1 METFKFKR
9 NIRSQKLIVVLKK
22 IYILAIFIF
31 FSNHIQS
38 QDINTVQ
45 DTIVLKEV
53 SVEAISIYSKEKKEL
68 YPINEI
74 TFEEFQSLT
83 PQNNLGEYLESVPSL
98 FVMNN
103 HNFAQ
108 DSRISIR
115 GFGSRANFGIRGIK
129 IFVDG
134 IPETSPDGQTQIDNI
149 NLEIIEKIKVYRGN
163 NSSFFGSSSGGI
175 ISITTLENFDKN
187 FVNIGYSFGS
197 FNTNK
202 TQATIGINKKDQ
214 KMIFFGSRTKS
225 EGYRNHSSYE
235 NLNFNF
241 KYIRKINQK
250 NKLQIVSNFLDSP
263 DAMDPGGLNISEVLS
278 DRSQARA
285 RNVNYDS
292 REKVKQYKIGFNLLS
307 QINQVK
313 MTNSLYYN
321 KRVFDGKLPIGNGGI
336 IDLNRTFYGYDL
348 NLDYSKFMDYNFGAS
363 FNNQKDNRQ
372 RFVND
377 SGTKS
382 DKVMGQYEKYSN
394 ASLFFFATKKIKKLD
409 LSFGFRIEENK
420 IVLDN
425 YFNNSENENS
435 ETINS
440 FNPSFNFVYNFEKFN
455 ISANFSTGYETP
467 TLNELSATLNQS
479 GFNQDLLPI
488 KSKTYE
494 IGISNDMTNQDIKYN
509 FRVFSI
515 ISKNEIT
522 PYESSSGLRLYR
534 NAGETSKKGLE
545 LELNSK
551 INKEIFFDYTLT
563 LGDYRFEEFIFNEN
577 DYSNNQIP
585 GIPKNMQ
592 KLSLNYNDSKD
603 FNLILTWKNVGK
615 LYANNSNETAVD
627 GFNIFNL
634 KFSKKIKL
642 PNQIITPFL
651 SFDNLFGSEY
661 YDNIRINAFGSR
673 FYEPAPGMSFI
684 AGVKINL

>member
-1 METFKFKR
+1 M
-9 NIRSQKLIVVLKK
+9 LKK

-31 FSNHIQS
+31 FANHIQS

-163 NSSFFGSSSGGI
+163 NSSFFGSSSGGV

-202 TQATIGINKKDQ
+202 TQATIGINKEDQ

-250 NKLQIVSNFLDSP
+250 NKLQI
-263 DAMDPGGLNISEVLS
+263 
-278 DRSQARA
+278 
-285 RNVNYDS
+285 
-292 REKVKQYKIGFNLLS
+292 
-307 QINQVK
+307 
-313 MTNSLYYN
+313 
-321 KRVFDGKLPIGNGGI
+321 
-336 IDLNRTFYGYDL
+336 
-348 NLDYSKFMDYNFGAS
+348 
-363 FNNQKDNRQ
+363 
-372 RFVND
+372 
-377 SGTKS
+377 
-382 DKVMGQYEKYSN
+382 
-394 ASLFFFATKKIKKLD
+394 
-409 LSFGFRIEENK
+409 
-420 IVLDN
+420 
-425 YFNNSENENS
+425 
-435 ETINS
+435 
-440 FNPSFNFVYNFEKFN
+440 
-455 ISANFSTGYETP
+455 
-467 TLNELSATLNQS
+467 
-479 GFNQDLLPI
+479 
-488 KSKTYE
+488 
-494 IGISNDMTNQDIKYN
+494 
-509 FRVFSI
+509 
-515 ISKNEIT
+515 
-522 PYESSSGLRLYR
+522 
-534 NAGETSKKGLE
+534 
-545 LELNSK
+545 
-551 INKEIFFDYTLT
+551 
-563 LGDYRFEEFIFNEN
+563 FI
-577 DYSNNQIP
+577 
-585 GIPKNMQ
+585 
-592 KLSLNYNDSKD
+592 
-603 FNLILTWKNVGK
+603 
-615 LYANNSNETAVD
+615 
-627 GFNIFNL
+627 
-634 KFSKKIKL
+634 
-642 PNQIITPFL
+642 
-651 SFDNLFGSEY
+651 
-661 YDNIRINAFGSR
+661 
-673 FYEPAPGMSFI
+673 
-684 AGVKINL
+684 